1 MQQEPHTGEDCP
13 AHCKREPT
21 TILFERKHNMSEL
34 NTNTAAET
42 TNAPEVKLTRR
53 EKLLA
58 QYNAACAK
66 HTELAA
72 KMAELVEEI
81 NSIDALAAVDVGHT
95 VIISVGKGDEAK
107 EVEASVI
114 GVREE
119 EDGSK
124 TYKVTYGSGFDAD
137 IAVVKGNKLKLP
149 VAVAAEA
156 AAE

>member
-1 MQQEPHTGEDCP
+1 
-13 AHCKREPT
+13 
-21 TILFERKHNMSEL
+21 MSKL

-42 TNAPEVKLTRR
+42 TSAPEVKLTRR

-58 QYNAACAK
+58 QYNTAFAK
-66 HTELAA
+66 HAELAA
-72 KMAELVEEI
+72 KMQELAAEI
-81 NSIDALAAVDVGHT
+81 NSIDALSAVTVGSVVVVT
-95 VIISVGKGDEAK
+95 VGRGDEAK
-107 EVEASVI
+107 EVEATVI

-149 VAVAAEA
+149 VAVVAEA
-156 AAE
+156 SAE

>member
-1 MQQEPHTGEDCP
+1 
-13 AHCKREPT
+13 
-21 TILFERKHNMSEL
+21 MSEL
-34 NTNTAAET
+34 NTNTATET
-42 TNAPEVKLTRR
+42 TAAAAGVKLTRR

-58 QYNAACAK
+58 QYNTAFAK
-66 HTELAA
+66 HAELAA
-72 KMAELVEEI
+72 KLQELAAEVH
-81 NSIDALAAVDVGHT
+81 SIDALAAVTVGSVVFVT
-95 VIISVGKGDEAK
+95 VGRGDEAK

-149 VAVAAEA
+149 VVQAAEA
-156 AAE
+156 VAE

>member
-1 MQQEPHTGEDCP
+1 
-13 AHCKREPT
+13 
-21 TILFERKHNMSEL
+21 MSEL
-34 NTNTAAET
+34 NTNTAADLHLAAAEG
-42 TNAPEVKLTRR
+42 VKLTRR

-58 QYNAACAK
+58 QYNTAFAK
-66 HTELAA
+66 HADLAAKLQELAA
-72 KMAELVEEI
+72 EI
-81 NSIDALAAVDVGHT
+81 NSIDALSAVTVGSIVVVT
-95 VIISVGKGDEAK
+95 VGRGDEAK

-156 AAE
+156 SAE

>member
-1 MQQEPHTGEDCP
+1 
-13 AHCKREPT
+13 
-21 TILFERKHNMSEL
+21 MSEL

-42 TNAPEVKLTRR
+42 TAAPEAVKLTRR

-58 QYNAACAK
+58 QYNTAFAK
-66 HTELAA
+66 HAELAA
-72 KMAELVEEI
+72 KLQELAAEI
-81 NSIDALAAVDVGHT
+81 NSIDALAAVTVGSVVVVT
-95 VIISVGKGDEAK
+95 VGRGDEAK
-107 EVEASVI
+107 EVEANVI

-156 AAE
+156 SAE

>member
-1 MQQEPHTGEDCP
+1 
-13 AHCKREPT
+13 
-21 TILFERKHNMSEL
+21 MSEL

-42 TNAPEVKLTRR
+42 TAAPEAVKLTRR

-58 QYNAACAK
+58 QYNTAFSK
-66 HTELAA
+66 HAELAA
-72 KMAELVEEI
+72 KLQELAAEI
-81 NSIDALAAVDVGHT
+81 NSIDALAAVTVGSVVVVT
-95 VIISVGKGDEAK
+95 VGRGDEAK

-114 GVREE
+114 GVRDED
-119 EDGSK
+119 DGSK

-156 AAE
+156 SAE

>member
-1 MQQEPHTGEDCP
+1 
-13 AHCKREPT
+13 
-21 TILFERKHNMSEL
+21 MSEL
-34 NTNTAAET
+34 NTNTATET
-42 TNAPEVKLTRR
+42 TAAAEGVKLTRR

-58 QYNAACAK
+58 QYNTAFAK
-66 HTELAA
+66 HAELAA
-72 KMAELVEEI
+72 KLQELAAEI
-81 NSIDALAAVDVGHT
+81 NSIDALAAVTVGSVVVVT
-95 VIISVGKGDEAK
+95 VGRGDEAK

-149 VAVAAEA
+149 VAAAAEA
-156 AAE
+156 SAE

>member
-1 MQQEPHTGEDCP
+1 
-13 AHCKREPT
+13 
-21 TILFERKHNMSEL
+21 MSEL

-42 TNAPEVKLTRR
+42 TAAPEVKLTRR
-53 EKLLA
+53 DKLLA
-58 QYNAACAK
+58 QYNTAFAK
-66 HTELAA
+66 HADLAAKLQELAA
-72 KMAELVEEI
+72 EI
-81 NSIDALAAVDVGHT
+81 NSIDALSAVTVGSVVVVT
-95 VIISVGKGDEAK
+95 VGRGEEAK

-149 VAVAAEA
+149 VVPAAEA
-156 AAE
+156 AAAE

>member
-1 MQQEPHTGEDCP
+1 
-13 AHCKREPT
+13 
-21 TILFERKHNMSEL
+21 MSEL

-42 TNAPEVKLTRR
+42 TAASEAVKLTRR

-58 QYNAACAK
+58 QYKAAFAK
-66 HTELAA
+66 HAELSAKLAELAS
-72 KMAELVEEI
+72 EI
-81 NSIDALAAVDVGHT
+81 NSIDALAAVHVGSVVIVT
-95 VIISVGKGDEAK
+95 VGRGDDAK

-137 IAVVKGNKLKLP
+137 IAVVKDNKLKP
-149 VAVAAEA
+149 GAEAYEA

>member
-1 MQQEPHTGEDCP
+1 
-13 AHCKREPT
+13 
-21 TILFERKHNMSEL
+21 MSEL

-42 TNAPEVKLTRR
+42 TAAPEVKLTRR

-58 QYNAACAK
+58 QYNTAFAK
-66 HTELAA
+66 HAELAA
-72 KMAELVEEI
+72 KLQELAAEI
-81 NSIDALAAVDVGHT
+81 NSIDALAAVTVGSVVVVT
-95 VIISVGKGDEAK
+95 VGRGDEAK

-149 VAVAAEA
+149 VAAAAEA
-156 AAE
+156 SAE

>member
-1 MQQEPHTGEDCP
+1 
-13 AHCKREPT
+13 
-21 TILFERKHNMSEL
+21 MSEL

-42 TNAPEVKLTRR
+42 TAAPEAVKLTRR

-58 QYNAACAK
+58 QYNTTFAK
-66 HTELAA
+66 HAELAA
-72 KMAELVEEI
+72 KLQELAAEI
-81 NSIDALAAVDVGHT
+81 NSIDALAAVTVGSVVVVT
-95 VIISVGKGDEAK
+95 VGRGDDAK
-107 EVEASVI
+107 EVDASVI

-149 VAVAAEA
+149 VVPAAEA

>member
-1 MQQEPHTGEDCP
+1 
-13 AHCKREPT
+13 
-21 TILFERKHNMSEL
+21 MSEL

-42 TNAPEVKLTRR
+42 TAAAEGVKLTRR

-58 QYNAACAK
+58 QYNTAFAK
-66 HTELAA
+66 HADLAAKLQELAA
-72 KMAELVEEI
+72 EI
-81 NSIDALAAVDVGHT
+81 NSIDALSAVTVGSIVVVT
-95 VIISVGKGDEAK
+95 VGRGDEAK

-156 AAE
+156 SAE

>member
-1 MQQEPHTGEDCP
+1 
-13 AHCKREPT
+13 
-21 TILFERKHNMSEL
+21 MSEL

-42 TNAPEVKLTRR
+42 TAAPEVKLTRR

-58 QYNAACAK
+58 QYNTASAK
-66 HTELAA
+66 HAELAV
-72 KMAELVEEI
+72 KLSELVLEI
-81 NSIDALAAVDVGHT
+81 NSIDALAAVDVGHA
-95 VIISVGKGDEAK
+95 VIISVGRGDDAK
-107 EVEASVI
+107 EVEATVI

-124 TYKVTYGSGFDAD
+124 TYKVQYGTGFDAD
-137 IAVVKGNKLKLP
+137 IAVVKGSKLKLP

>member
-1 MQQEPHTGEDCP
+1 
-13 AHCKREPT
+13 
-21 TILFERKHNMSEL
+21 MSEL

-42 TNAPEVKLTRR
+42 TAAPEAVKLTRR

-58 QYNAACAK
+58 QYNAAFAK
-66 HTELAA
+66 HAELAA
-72 KMAELVEEI
+72 KMQELAAEI
-81 NSIDALAAVDVGHT
+81 DSIDALAAAVHVGT
-95 VIISVGKGDEAK
+95 VVIVTVGRGDDAK
-107 EVEASVI
+107 EVDASVI

-137 IAVVKGNKLKLP
+137 ISVVKGNKLKLP

-156 AAE
+156 AAEAAEAAAE

>member
-1 MQQEPHTGEDCP
+1 
-13 AHCKREPT
+13 
-21 TILFERKHNMSEL
+21 MSEL
-34 NTNTAAET
+34 NTDAIET
-42 TNAPEVKLTRR
+42 TNAPEVKPTRR

-58 QYNAACAK
+58 QYNAALTKHSELTAK
-66 HTELAA
+66 L
-72 KMAELVEEI
+72 AELVEEI

>member
-1 MQQEPHTGEDCP
+1 
-13 AHCKREPT
+13 
-21 TILFERKHNMSEL
+21 MSEL
-34 NTNTAAET
+34 NTNAAET
-42 TNAPEVKLTRR
+42 TAETTAAPEVKLTRR

-58 QYNAACAK
+58 QYNAAFAK
-66 HTELAA
+66 HAELAA
-72 KMAELVEEI
+72 KLSELASEI
-81 NSIDALAAVDVGHT
+81 NSIDALAAVHVGSVVIVT
-95 VIISVGKGDEAK
+95 VGRGDDAK
-107 EVEASVI
+107 EVDASVI

-119 EDGSK
+119 ADGSK

>member
-1 MQQEPHTGEDCP
+1 
-13 AHCKREPT
+13 
-21 TILFERKHNMSEL
+21 MSEL
-34 NTNTAAET
+34 NTNAAET

-53 EKLLA
+53 EKLMA
-58 QYNAACAK
+58 QYNSALTK
-66 HTELAA
+66 HSELAA

-137 IAVVKGNKLKLP
+137 IAVVKGSKLKLP
-149 VAVAAEA
+149 VAVAAEGN
-156 AAE
+156 AE

>member
-1 MQQEPHTGEDCP
+1 
-13 AHCKREPT
+13 
-21 TILFERKHNMSEL
+21 MSEL

-42 TNAPEVKLTRR
+42 TAAAEGVKLTRR

-58 QYNAACAK
+58 QYNTAFAK
-66 HTELAA
+66 HADLAAKLQELAA
-72 KMAELVEEI
+72 EI
-81 NSIDALAAVDVGHT
+81 NSIDALSAVTVGSVVVVT
-95 VIISVGKGDEAK
+95 VGRGDEAK

-149 VAVAAEA
+149 VAVVAEA
-156 AAE
+156 SAE

>member
-1 MQQEPHTGEDCP
+1 
-13 AHCKREPT
+13 
-21 TILFERKHNMSEL
+21 MSEL

-42 TNAPEVKLTRR
+42 TAAPEVKLNRR

-58 QYNAACAK
+58 QYNHAFTK
-66 HTELAA
+66 HAELAA
-72 KMAELVEEI
+72 KLQELAAEI
-81 NSIDALAAVDVGHT
+81 NSIDALAAVTVGSG
-95 VIISVGKGDEAK
+95 VVVNLGRGDGAK
-107 EVEASVI
+107 EVEATVI

-149 VAVAAEA
+149 VAAAAEA
-156 AAE
+156 SAE

>member
-1 MQQEPHTGEDCP
+1 MP
-13 AHCKREPT
+13 
-21 TILFERKHNMSEL
+21 EL
-34 NTNTAAET
+34 NANTATET
-42 TNAPEVKLTRR
+42 TAATEGVKLTRR

-58 QYNAACAK
+58 QYSAAFAK
-66 HTELAA
+66 HAELAA
-72 KMAELVEEI
+72 KLQELAAEI
-81 NSIDALAAVDVGHT
+81 NAIDALAAVTVGSVVVVT
-95 VIISVGKGDEAK
+95 VGRGDEAK
-107 EVEASVI
+107 EVEATVI

-156 AAE
+156 SAE

>member
-1 MQQEPHTGEDCP
+1 
-13 AHCKREPT
+13 
-21 TILFERKHNMSEL
+21 MSEL
-34 NTNTAAET
+34 KFFNPSDETTAA
-42 TNAPEVKLTRR
+42 PEAAKLTRR

-58 QYNAACAK
+58 QYNAAFAK
-66 HTELAA
+66 HAELAA
-72 KMAELVEEI
+72 KLQELAAEI
-81 NSIDALAAVDVGHT
+81 NSIDALAAVHVGSVVIVT
-95 VIISVGKGDEAK
+95 VGRGDDAK
-107 EVEASVI
+107 EVDASVI

-149 VAVAAEA
+149 VVPAPEA

>member
-1 MQQEPHTGEDCP
+1 
-13 AHCKREPT
+13 
-21 TILFERKHNMSEL
+21 MSEL
-34 NTNTAAET
+34 NTNTAET
-42 TNAPEVKLTRR
+42 TAAPEVKLTRR

-58 QYNAACAK
+58 QYNTAYAK
-66 HTELAA
+66 LDELAA
-72 KMAELVEEI
+72 KLQELTAEI
-81 NSIDALAAVDVGHT
+81 NSIDALAAVTVGSMVVVT
-95 VIISVGKGDEAK
+95 VGRGDEAK
-107 EVEASVI
+107 EVEANVI

-149 VAVAAEA
+149 VAAAAEA

>member
-1 MQQEPHTGEDCP
+1 
-13 AHCKREPT
+13 
-21 TILFERKHNMSEL
+21 MSEL
-34 NTNTAAET
+34 NTNTASET
-42 TNAPEVKLTRR
+42 TAAPEAVKLTRR

-58 QYNAACAK
+58 QYNAAFAK
-66 HTELAA
+66 HAELAA
-72 KMAELVEEI
+72 KLQELAAEI
-81 NSIDALAAVDVGHT
+81 NSIDAMAAVTLGSVVIMTVGR
-95 VIISVGKGDEAK
+95 GDAAK